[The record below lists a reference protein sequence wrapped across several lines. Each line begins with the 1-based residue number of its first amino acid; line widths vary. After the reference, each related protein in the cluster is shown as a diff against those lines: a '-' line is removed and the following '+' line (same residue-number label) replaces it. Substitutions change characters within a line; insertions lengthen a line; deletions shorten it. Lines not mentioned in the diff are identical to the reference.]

1 MENKDTTKH
10 KELLEQSEPEV
21 SGQADVVE
29 QTGISEQVDTVQ
41 QMFHTISWWEFLLV
55 ALSLIAIYFVLFE
68 IQQLT
73 KHSSFSGRYQNLF
86 REIFRKIFVVFE
98 GFAIVILA
106 GVFIWINP
114 LLHGLI
120 LGFITLGSWSYL
132 RSYINGR
139 WVHFDNAL
147 KEGIELRTA
156 GLQGVVSKMGR
167 VRLHLQTS
175 DGVHHLSYNSLL
187 EDGYTLVSGEEIGGF
202 YHLELTPKEG
212 LQNVSSH
219 RIHLLDLFATAPYVD
234 WHHKPE
240 IFKDNNQ
247 ENQLEARVMIK
258 EESHLHELMAL
269 IKEWG
274 YNCKLG
280 AI

>member
-1 MENKDTTKH
+1 MENKDTSKI
-10 KELLEQSEPEV
+10 KELLEEPET
-21 SGQADVVE
+21 VE
-29 QTGISEQVDTVQ
+29 QTGIIEHTETAHQ
-41 QMFHTISWWEFLLV
+41 FFNTISWWEFLLV
-55 ALSLIAIYFVLFE
+55 ALALVVIYFILFE

-73 KHSSFSGRYQNLF
+73 KHSSFSGRYQNQF

-98 GFAIVILA
+98 LVAFVTLA
-106 GVFIWINP
+106 CVFIWIKP

-120 LGFITLGSWSYL
+120 IGFLVIGSWSYL
-132 RSYINGR
+132 RSYISGR
-139 WVHFDNAL
+139 WVQFDNIL
-147 KEGIELRTA
+147 TEGIELRTA
-156 GLQGVVSKMGR
+156 NLQGVVSKVGR
-167 VRLHLQTS
+167 VKLRLQTS
-175 DGVHHLSYNSLL
+175 DGLHHLSYNRLL
-187 EDGYTLVSGEEIGGF
+187 ENGYTLVSGEEIGGF

-212 LQNVSSH
+212 FENVASH
-219 RIHLLDLFATAPYVD
+219 RMHLLDLFATAPYVD

-240 IFKDNNQ
+240 IFRDDTH
-247 ENQLEARVMIK
+247 ENQLEARILIK